1 MNLVEQ
7 TINATLLICVDRP
20 YFYSLRYLGDD
31 HPHVAITLQLHC
43 YSIYDIQGK
52 YEEALRMSII
62 VRKLEDDH
70 PHVAITYVN
79 IVLVYGCKLNKY
91 KEALKTSS
99 LLCHVIIDYI
109 YNK

>member
-31 HPHVAITLQLHC
+31 HPHVAIT
-43 YSIYDIQGK
+43 YNNMAIIYDIQGNHD
-52 YEEALRMSII
+52 EALAMSIR

-91 KEALKTSS
+91 KEALFIVVS
-99 LLCHVIIDYI
+99 C
-109 YNK
+109 NNN